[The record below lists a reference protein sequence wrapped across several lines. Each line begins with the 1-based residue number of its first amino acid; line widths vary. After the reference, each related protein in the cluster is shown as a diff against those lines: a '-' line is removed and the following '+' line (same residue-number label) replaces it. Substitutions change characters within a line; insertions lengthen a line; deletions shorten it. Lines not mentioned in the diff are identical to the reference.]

1 MSEGNNKIKEELFT
15 LLKEINDDIPND
27 QLPLNNK
34 TIQNI
39 STLDSITLITYI
51 KESLP
56 LLISHKISEA
66 ITQNNNNELSAELD
80 DNINLRK
87 DYAQLENHIRK
98 IERDNRYYI
107 QQYLKCEIQKKVLDM
122 KLHAYQYLEDEY
134 EYLKEKVK
142 YESGKFLD
150 NERKDNEIFILRAEN
165 SSLKK
170 DIVKLEYI
178 SKKKDTKINEHL
190 NAIKD
195 LKNNIEKL
203 NNKIFNLKNMI
214 KSYNNINN
222 NTNLTNSKNKA
233 ELIGKNNS
241 MIELR
246 SKNAENNIHNKIEFF
261 HKIESRNHFNN
272 KVIRKTNS
280 IQPRIIKLNRK
291 IIFTTPKSES
301 MHIESNKNISSSNIS
316 INTANTQFLA
326 SMYNKLQN
334 RNKKNVKIPLIS
346 LMKMKKRSNESHTVN
361 KEPKKTKDNVY
372 NSLNRKKIFK
382 NVLLSHQK
390 TFSPELY

>member
-122 KLHAYQYLEDEY
+122 KLKAYQYLEDEY
-134 EYLKEKVK
+134 EHLKEKVK

-233 ELIGKNNS
+233 ELIRKNNS
-241 MIELR
+241 MIELS
-246 SKNAENNIHNKIEFF
+246 SKNAENNIHNKIEFL

-272 KVIRKTNS
+272 KAIRKNNS
-280 IQPRIIKLNRK
+280 IQPRIIKLNRT

-301 MHIESNKNISSSNIS
+301 MHIESNKNVSNSNIS

-361 KEPKKTKDNVY
+361 KEPKTTKDNVY

>member
-122 KLHAYQYLEDEY
+122 KLKAYQYLEDEY

-241 MIELR
+241 MIELS
-246 SKNAENNIHNKIEFF
+246 SKNAENNIHNKIDFY

-272 KVIRKTNS
+272 KAIRKNNS

-301 MHIESNKNISSSNIS
+301 MHIESNKNISNSNIS

-326 SMYNKLQN
+326 SVYNKLQN

-361 KEPKKTKDNVY
+361 KEPKTTKDNVY

>member
-87 DYAQLENHIRK
+87 DYTQLENHIRK

-122 KLHAYQYLEDEY
+122 KLKAYQYLEDEY

-241 MIELR
+241 MIEPS
-246 SKNAENNIHNKIEFF
+246 SKNAENNTHNKIDFY

-272 KVIRKTNS
+272 KAIRKNNS

-301 MHIESNKNISSSNIS
+301 IHIESNKNVSNSNIS

-346 LMKMKKRSNESHTVN
+346 LMKMKKRSNESHMVN
-361 KEPKKTKDNVY
+361 KESKTTKDNVY
-372 NSLNRKKIFK
+372 NNRKKIFK

-390 TFSPELY
+390 TFSPESY

>member
-1 MSEGNNKIKEELFT
+1 MSEGDNKIKEELFT

-122 KLHAYQYLEDEY
+122 KLNAYQYLEDEY
-134 EYLKEKVK
+134 EHLKEKVK

-190 NAIKD
+190 SAIKD

-203 NNKIFNLKNMI
+203 NNKIFNLKNTI

-222 NTNLTNSKNKA
+222 NANLTNSKNKA

-241 MIELR
+241 MIEPS
-246 SKNAENNIHNKIEFF
+246 SKNAENNIHNKIDFY

-272 KVIRKTNS
+272 KAIRKNNS

-301 MHIESNKNISSSNIS
+301 IHIESNKNVSNSNIS

-346 LMKMKKRSNESHTVN
+346 LMKMKKRSNESHTAN
-361 KEPKKTKDNVY
+361 KEPKTTKDNVY

-390 TFSPELY
+390 TFSPESY

>member
-122 KLHAYQYLEDEY
+122 KLKAYQYLEDEY
-134 EYLKEKVK
+134 EHLKEKVK

-233 ELIGKNNS
+233 ELIRKNNS
-241 MIELR
+241 MIELS
-246 SKNAENNIHNKIEFF
+246 SKNAENNIHNKIEFL

-272 KVIRKTNS
+272 KAIRKNNS
-280 IQPRIIKLNRK
+280 IQPRIIKLNRT

-301 MHIESNKNISSSNIS
+301 MHIESNKNISNSNIS

-326 SMYNKLQN
+326 SVYNKLQN

-361 KEPKKTKDNVY
+361 KEPKTTKDNVY

>member
-122 KLHAYQYLEDEY
+122 KLKAYQYLEDEY
-134 EYLKEKVK
+134 DHLKEKVK

-241 MIELR
+241 MIELS

-272 KVIRKTNS
+272 KAVRKNNS

-301 MHIESNKNISSSNIS
+301 MHIESNKNISNSNIS

-361 KEPKKTKDNVY
+361 KEPKTTKDNVY

-390 TFSPELY
+390 TFSPESY

>member
-1 MSEGNNKIKEELFT
+1 MSEGNTKIKEELFT
-15 LLKEINDDIPND
+15 LLKEINDDMPND

-122 KLHAYQYLEDEY
+122 KLKAYQYLEDEY

-241 MIELR
+241 MIELS
-246 SKNAENNIHNKIEFF
+246 SKNAENNIHNKIDFY

-272 KVIRKTNS
+272 KAIRKNNS

-301 MHIESNKNISSSNIS
+301 MHIESNKNVSNSNIS

-326 SMYNKLQN
+326 SVYNKLQN

-361 KEPKKTKDNVY
+361 KEPKTTKDNVY